1 MKILVGIS
9 GSSSVYLGF
18 KLLQALE
25 NKVELFCIVTKG
37 AKLSFLAENPQLKW
51 KLQNFYTLAKKH
63 FALTKTHFFDDENL
77 SEAVSSGSFGIDKTI
92 IAPCSVS
99 TLAKIHAGFGDTLL
113 TRSCIVALKERKGL
127 ILAVREMPF
136 STLNL
141 EHMSKLSQ
149 LGVIIAP
156 PILASYAGVKTLEGL
171 ENFILGKWLDLLEIP
186 HCLYQ
191 KWGQNEKIY

>member
-18 KLLQALE
+18 KLLQNLE
-25 NKVELFCIVTKG
+25 KKSKVFCVLTQH
-37 AKLSFLAENPQLKW
+37 AKSSFLAENPQFKW
-51 KLQNFYTLAKKH
+51 DLQNFSTLACEH
-63 FALTKTHFFDDENL
+63 FSLTKTQFLCDDDL
-77 SEAVSSGSFGIDKTI
+77 CAGASSGSFGITKTI

-99 TLAKIHAGFGDTLL
+99 TLAKIHSGLGDTLL
-113 TRSCIVALKERKGL
+113 TRACIVALKERKKL

-149 LGVIIAP
+149 LGAIIAP
-156 PILASYAGVKTLEGL
+156 PIVASYFGLRDLEGL
-171 ENFILGKWLDLLEIP
+171 ENFIVGKWLDLLEIP
-186 HCLYQ
+186 HNLYQ
-191 KWGQNEKIY
+191 KWERPQ

>member
-25 NKVELFCIVTKG
+25 NKAKLFCIITKG

-51 KLQNFYTLAKKH
+51 KLQDFQALASKH

-113 TRSCIVALKERKGL
+113 TRSCIVALKERKSL
-127 ILAVREMPF
+127 ILGVREMPF

-149 LGVIIAP
+149 LGIIIAP
-156 PILASYAGVKTLEGL
+156 PILASYAGAKTLEEL

-191 KWGQNEKIY
+191 KWGQDKKIY